1 MNSAKT
7 DVPQVPMG
15 TVPPLGG
22 VLGGRAGTVQAA
34 LPGATNKNNR
44 RFWRS
49 SCDILKGG
57 IAPRGALLDQWSVFL
72 LPVPLRFTLSPGIP
86 MQVVMPSVS

>member
-1 MNSAKT
+1 
-7 DVPQVPMG
+7 
-15 TVPPLGG
+15 
-22 VLGGRAGTVQAA
+22 VQAA
-34 LPGATNKNNR
+34 LPGATNKNIR